1 MQDTIIE
8 ASGLSVKIGHR
19 FILSNITWTVP
30 RGEHWVVF
38 GLNGSGKTTLLSII
52 AGFKEPT
59 GGSIRVF
66 GKEFT
71 QENILDQRKRIGW
84 VSASFYDKIY
94 TRESV
99 LDIVLSG
106 LFGTLGVRGEVKDAD
121 IVRANLLLG
130 ELNMG
135 IR

>member
-84 VSASFYDKIY
+84 VSASFTTKYIRGSRCSTSCYRDC
-94 TRESV
+94 SAP
-99 LDIVLSG
+99 
-106 LFGTLGVRGEVKDAD
+106 LGFAVK
-121 IVRANLLLG
+121 
-130 ELNMG
+130 
-135 IR
+135 